1 LFGDELG
8 IMYRD
13 TIVAIATPLG
23 MGGISIVKISGPEA
37 VNTVTPIFRPHNAQR
52 QLAFLPSQ
60 TMIYGHIYHA
70 DSSVLVDEVLL
81 TILRKPR
88 SFTGEDI
95 VEINC
100 HGGLQVTRAI
110 LDMLIK
116 SGLRLAEPGEFTRR
130 AFLNGRIDLT
140 QVEGTIDL
148 IHARTRRAARLGSQM
163 VARGIGDEIRRLLD
177 IVIELRAGIE
187 ATIDFNDDIDSEG
200 LHPYLKER
208 ILSGLV
214 LPVENMVR
222 HYHDGRLLREGL
234 RVVLAGKPN
243 VGKSSLMNQLL
254 NHDRAIVTDIP
265 GTTRDTIEE
274 SIHIKGIPIRISD
287 TAGLRISD
295 DPLERMGQKKA
306 QIAIENADL
315 ILFMIDG
322 SQPLDDND
330 RQLLSKMSHRS
341 YVVVRNKIDLLSDI
355 KIATVLDVAPA
366 GGYLDIS
373 ALNGSGLQ
381 RLKARLLEVAGM
393 DDRAETEAFLPNI
406 RQRELLKGAL
416 EALSRAAEPVMGSES
431 VETIAMDLRD
441 CQRAFNKI
449 LGIDVEQDVL
459 DDIFARFC
467 IGK

>member
-1 LFGDELG
+1 MNKE
-8 IMYRD
+8 
-13 TIVAIATPLG
+13 TIAAIATPLG
-23 MGGISIVKISGPEA
+23 TGGISIVKISGPDA
-37 VNTVTPIFRPHNAQR
+37 VAAVVPLFRPRNPQR
-52 QLAFLPSQ
+52 KLQHLPTQ
-60 TMIYGHIYHA
+60 TMIYGHIHHPENG
-70 DSSVLVDEVLL
+70 LLIDEVLL
-81 TILRKPR
+81 TILKEPR

-100 HGGLQVTRAI
+100 HGGLQVTTAI
-110 LDMLIK
+110 LDLLLQ

-163 VARGIGDEIRRLLD
+163 MAHGLGVEIRRLAD
-177 IVIELRAGIE
+177 IVIELRALIE
-187 ATIDFNDDIDSEG
+187 AAIDFGDDIEGAAPDMSLRDRITSE
-200 LHPYLKER
+200 LR
-208 ILSGLV
+208 
-214 LPVENMVR
+214 LPVENLVR

-254 NHDRAIVTDIP
+254 NHERAIVTDVP

-274 SIHIKGIPIRISD
+274 SIQINGIPIRICD
-287 TAGLRISD
+287 TAGLRSSD
-295 DPLERMGQKKA
+295 DPLERMGQQRA
-306 QIAIENADL
+306 QMAIDTADL

-330 RQLLSKMSHRS
+330 RHLLRRLAHRS
-341 YVVVRNKIDLLSDI
+341 YVVVRNKIDLVSDDDML
-355 KIATVLDVAPA
+355 TVLDETPL

-373 ALNGSGLQ
+373 ALEGAGMQ
-381 RLKARLLEVAGM
+381 RLKKRLLEAAGV
-393 DDRAETEAFLPNI
+393 DERAEAEACLPNT
-406 RQRELLKGAL
+406 RQRELLKSAL
-416 EALSRAAEPVMGSES
+416 AVLTSAAEPVMGSES
-431 VETIAMDLRD
+431 LDTMAMDLQD
-441 CQRAFNKI
+441 CQRYFNQI

>member
-1 LFGDELG
+1 MNRE
-8 IMYRD
+8 
-13 TIVAIATPLG
+13 TIAAIATPLG
-23 MGGISIVKISGPEA
+23 TGGISIIKISGPDA
-37 VNTVTPIFRPHNAQR
+37 VAAAIPIFRPRNPQR
-52 QLAFLPSQ
+52 DLQCLPSQ
-60 TMIYGHIYHA
+60 TMIYGHIYHP
-70 DSSVLVDEVLL
+70 DKSVLIDEVLL
-81 TILRKPR
+81 TILKAPR

-100 HGGLQVTRAI
+100 HGGPQVTTAI
-110 LDMLIK
+110 LDILLK

-163 VARGIGDEIRRLLD
+163 VAHGIGVEIQRLVG
-177 IVIELRAGIE
+177 IVSELRALIE
-187 ATIDFNDDIDSEG
+187 AAIDFGDDIDGTVSDLFLRDRITSE
-200 LHPYLKER
+200 LM
-208 ILSGLV
+208 
-214 LPVENMVR
+214 LPVEDLVR
-222 HYHDGRLLREGL
+222 HYHDGRVLREGL

-274 SIHIKGIPIRISD
+274 SIEISGIPIRICD
-287 TAGLRISD
+287 TAGLRNSD
-295 DPLERMGQKKA
+295 DPLERMGQQRA
-306 QIAIENADL
+306 QIAIETADL
-315 ILFMIDG
+315 ILLMIDG

-330 RQLLSKMSHRS
+330 RQLLSRLAHRS
-341 YVVVRNKIDLLSDI
+341 YVVVRNKIDLVSGPGI
-355 KIATVLDVAPA
+355 STALDETPS

-373 ALNGSGLQ
+373 ALDGTGIP
-381 RLKARLLEVAGM
+381 RLKKRLLQAAGV
-393 DDRAETEAFLPNI
+393 DERAEAEACLPNI
-406 RQRELLKGAL
+406 RQRELLKKAL
-416 EALSRAAEPVMGSES
+416 EVLANAVDPVMGNES
-431 VETIAMDLRD
+431 LDTVAMDLLD
-441 CQRAFNKI
+441 CQRYFNQI

>member
-1 LFGDELG
+1 MNRE
-8 IMYRD
+8 
-13 TIVAIATPLG
+13 TIAAIATPLG
-23 MGGISIVKISGPEA
+23 TGGISIVKISGPDA
-37 VNTVTPIFRPHNAQR
+37 VAAVVPLFRPRNPKRKLHH
-52 QLAFLPSQ
+52 LPSQ
-60 TMIYGHIYHA
+60 TMIYGHIHHP
-70 DSSVLVDEVLL
+70 DNGLLIDEVLL
-81 TILRKPR
+81 TILKEPR

-100 HGGLQVTRAI
+100 HGGLQVTTAI
-110 LDMLIK
+110 LDMLLQ

-163 VARGIGDEIRRLLD
+163 MAHGIGVEIRRLAD
-177 IVIELRAGIE
+177 IAGELRALIE
-187 ATIDFNDDIDSEG
+187 AAIDFGDDIEGTAPDMSLRARITSE
-200 LHPYLKER
+200 LR
-208 ILSGLV
+208 
-214 LPVENMVR
+214 LPVENLVQ

-254 NHDRAIVTDIP
+254 NHERAIVTDVP

-274 SIHIKGIPIRISD
+274 SIQINGIPIRICD
-287 TAGLRISD
+287 TAGLRSSD
-295 DPLERMGQKKA
+295 DPLERMGQQRA
-306 QIAIENADL
+306 RMAIDTADL
-315 ILFMIDG
+315 ILLMIDG

-330 RQLLSKMSHRS
+330 RHLLERLAHRS
-341 YVVVRNKIDLLSDI
+341 YVVVRNKIDLLSD
-355 KIATVLDVAPA
+355 ACPSTVLDETPL

-373 ALNGSGLQ
+373 ALEGNGIQ
-381 RLKARLLEVAGM
+381 RLKKRLFEAAGV
-393 DDRAETEAFLPNI
+393 DERAEAEAYLPNT
-406 RQRELLKGAL
+406 RQRELLKKAL
-416 EALSRAAEPVMGSES
+416 EVLTSAVEPVMGNES
-431 VETIAMDLRD
+431 LDTMAMDLQD
-441 CQRAFNKI
+441 CQRYFNQI